1 MKKIKIAVIGAGG
14 RCRNIVSQL
23 FDAAQGSV
31 EIVSVYDP
39 SDEMREKFF
48 AKLAIPAIANSASA
62 EAAVNTPGVEWVI
75 IGSPNAMHREHILLA
90 FAAGKHVFAEKP
102 LATTIE
108 DCVAIDKAHKK
119 AGTLFA
125 TGFVL
130 RYSPLYLKAKALLD
144 SGRLGKILSIEAN
157 ENIRPEHGGYMI
169 TSWRRDKKIAGPHVL
184 EKCCHDMDL
193 LEWFTGSL
201 PARVSAFA
209 GRRFF
214 LPERAYMMDKY
225 PAGTLWVR
233 QTPDQLDNP
242 FTVGGEID
250 DTLFSI
256 AEFRNGVIASFSC
269 TMCNTLPE
277 RRMRFHCEFG
287 TLTVEF
293 YSMTVRYSILGENEE
308 HQFKVGGLDGMA
320 NHGGGDA
327 LIMAELFNTM
337 QDNSLPKCG
346 GSEGLRSAVFSLA
359 LDKSAQE
366 KRTVDME
373 EIWAKLGC

>member
-1 MKKIKIAVIGAGG
+1 MKKIKISVIGAGG
-14 RCRNIVSQL
+14 RSRNIVNEL
-23 FDAAQGSV
+23 LKAADGSV
-31 EIVSVYDP
+31 EIASVFDP
-39 SDEMREKFF
+39 CREMLEKFF
-48 AKLAIPAIANSASA
+48 DKLGLPVMESSGSMEEAINA
-62 EAAVNTPGVEWVI
+62 PGVEWVI
-75 IGSPNAMHREHILLA
+75 IGSPNAMHKEHILAA

-108 DCVAIDKAHKK
+108 DCVAIAEAHKK

-144 SGRLGKILSIEAN
+144 SGRFGKILSIEAN

-193 LEWFTGSL
+193 LEWFTDSL
-201 PARVSAFA
+201 PTRVSAFA
-209 GRRFF
+209 GRKFF

-225 PAGTLWVR
+225 PAGTLYVR
-233 QTPDQLDNP
+233 QTPDQADNP
-242 FTVGGEID
+242 FLVGGEID

-256 AEFRNGVIASFSC
+256 SEFRNGIFASFSC
-269 TMCNTLPE
+269 TMSNALPE
-277 RRMRFHCEFG
+277 RRMRFHCEYG
-287 TLTVEF
+287 TLIVEF
-293 YSMTVRYSILGENEE
+293 YSMTIRYCILGEGEE
-308 HQFKVGGLDGMA
+308 HQIKVGGLDGMA

-327 LIMAELFNTM
+327 KIMAELFSTM
-337 QDNSLPKCG
+337 QEGTAPKCG
-346 GSEGLRSAVFSLA
+346 GTEGLRSAVFSLA

-366 KRTVDME
+366 KSIVDME
-373 EIWAKLGC
+373 EIWQKLGC

>member
-14 RCRNIVSQL
+14 RSRNIVGQL
-23 FDAAQGSV
+23 FDAAQGNV
-31 EIVSVYDP
+31 EIVSVFDP
-39 SDEMREKFF
+39 KPEMLERFF
-48 AKLAIPAIANSASA
+48 ERLKLPVMASA
-62 EAAVNTPGVEWVI
+62 ASVSEAINTPGVEWVI
-75 IGSPNAMHREHILLA
+75 IASPNAMHKDQIIQA
-90 FAAGKHVFAEKP
+90 FAAGKNVFAEKP

-108 DCVAIDKAHKK
+108 DCVAIEEAHKA
-119 AGTLFA
+119 AGTMFA

-130 RYSPLYLKAKALLD
+130 RYAPLYVKTKELLD
-144 SGRLGKILSIEAN
+144 SGRFGKILSIEAN
-157 ENIRPEHGGYMI
+157 ENILPEHGGYMI
-169 TSWRRDKKIAGPHVL
+169 TSWRRDKKIAGPHIL

-201 PARVSAFA
+201 PTRVTAYA
-209 GRRFF
+209 GRKFY

-233 QTPDQLDNP
+233 QSPDQLDNP
-242 FTVGGEID
+242 FLAGGEID

-256 AEFRNGVIASFSC
+256 AEFRNGVFASFSC
-269 TMCNTLPE
+269 TMCNALPE
-277 RRMRFHCEFG
+277 RRIRFHCEFG
-287 TLTVEF
+287 TLVVEL
-293 YSMTVRYSILGENEE
+293 YTMTIRYSLLGENTEE
-308 HQFKVGGLDGMA
+308 QIKVGGIGGIA

-327 LIMAELFNTM
+327 VIMAELYKTM
-337 QDNSLPKCG
+337 QEHTLPKCG

-366 KRTVDME
+366 KRTIDME